1 MLSVIVLIFNERE
14 NIKPLLD
21 EIAVAA
27 KDQPISEIIYIDDG
41 NSDGSFDLLK
51 RLKPQYPS
59 LRLLRHPTQAGQS
72 AAFWTGIKAA
82 KNDLIV
88 TLDGD
93 GQNNPADIKTL
104 YETFLQQKKP
114 QAKVMVLGE
123 RIKRNDHWLRRLS
136 SRIANGIRSSL
147 LKDRTND
154 TGCSLKLFTR
164 SDYLNLPYFNH
175 MHRFLPALMM
185 RDGVRLIHVPVS
197 HRLRVHGRSKYGTL
211 DRLFAGISDLR
222 GVLWLKKRSRRA
234 HFDHIYEEL
243 N

>member
-1 MLSVIVLIFNERE
+1 MVTSPHKHVPYMLSVIVLIFNERE

-41 NSDGSFDLLK
+41 SSDGSFDLLK

-104 YETFLQQKKP
+104 YETFLQQKKTAG
-114 QAKVMVLGE
+114 QG
-123 RIKRNDHWLRRLS
+123 
-136 SRIANGIRSSL
+136 
-147 LKDRTND
+147 
-154 TGCSLKLFTR
+154 
-164 SDYLNLPYFNH
+164 
-175 MHRFLPALMM
+175 
-185 RDGVRLIHVPVS
+185 DGF
-197 HRLRVHGRSKYGTL
+197 GRADK
-211 DRLFAGISDLR
+211 AQ
-222 GVLWLKKRSRRA
+222 
-234 HFDHIYEEL
+234 
-243 N
+243 